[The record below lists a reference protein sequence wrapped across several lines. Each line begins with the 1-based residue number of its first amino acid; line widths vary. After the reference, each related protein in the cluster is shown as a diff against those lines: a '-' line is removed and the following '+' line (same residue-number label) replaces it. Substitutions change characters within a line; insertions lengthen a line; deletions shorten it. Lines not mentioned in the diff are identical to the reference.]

1 MVVSRISLSIG
12 ALLMTSAFRD
22 PSAAATTLREVLS
35 VIWAIRPP
43 SPICCRGEPMYSRPD
58 AYPVKSLSMMPMLRG

>member
-1 MVVSRISLSIG
+1 MVVNRLSLSIG
-12 ALLMTSAFRD
+12 ALLMTRPIHD

-43 SPICCRGEPMYSRPD
+43 SPFCCGGEPMYSRPD
-58 AYPVKSLSMMPMLRG
+58 AFSVEFLPMMPMVRG